1 MTVLQIV
8 SSVAQTLSPLLYAA
22 FIIVIYFQLRAARES
37 VREVRQEFLAG
48 GRPVVAVHDEFDHE
62 TRALSLAVENVGQ
75 GPAKDIDFHFSH
87 PIESSDGVV
96 VSGLPLFTIGLT
108 SLSPGARITCYWD
121 DLDDQMTFLRKNRL
135 AGEDFRVTVSYID
148 LPGTRTTRPER
159 SPGTEEEP
167 SLPDKRG
174 PPTADAGCATR
185 RRCLGVGGLL
195 VAPAPA
201 CCMRLALR
209 LAHWRD
215 RTRGHRR
222 SSPWT
227 WRAR

>member
-121 DLDDQMTFLRKNRL
+121 DLDEQMTFLRKNGL
-135 AGEDFRVTVSYID
+135 DGEDFHVTVRYSD
-148 LPGTRTTRPER
+148 LPGAHYWNTWDIQPAVYEGLRPPER
-159 SPGTEEEP
+159 PARHALDQAAVAG
-167 SLPDKRG
+167 DGG
-174 PPTADAGCATR
+174 P
-185 RRCLGVGGLL
+185 
-195 VAPAPA
+195 VAPGGATGSTTEQA
-201 CCMRLALR
+201 QAT
-209 LAHWRD
+209 AS
-215 RTRGHRR
+215 TGA
-222 SSPWT
+222 T
-227 WRAR
+227 EGT